1 MKKIVF
7 IIVALFIAIVTMAYL
22 YFSGLSSEHKNSQ
35 HSLYAATAN
44 SSFIFSFENE
54 QSILDIL
61 KSQDLLKEVIGVEKV
76 SQLEAISDYLLKVP
90 GLQKFVQDQS
100 VYIALH
106 PGPGQSIS
114 FLYSTQTNTDF
125 TTEQLLQTLK
135 SVDPLLKPAV
145 EIINIALND
154 STIFYLGIKE
164 NLLLLSTERNLVKA
178 GLEVS
183 KDQSGKFAEFI
194 QSNSRIAKNSLA
206 EVYINFET
214 LPKLLKAVMPGKLSG
229 ELAPLNNQQA
239 YAALVYNFSK
249 EKVLL
254 TGTSVP
260 QSAASY
266 YSIFSN
272 AQSQQL
278 SITNILPDNT
288 STYTAYA
295 VTDHASFRKLLK
307 QWFKEIMADKK
318 VEHTISD
325 INAKYRIDLEKI
337 LPPLFKE
344 QFITFQLSTS
354 ERVGAVSLTNGDKL
368 DQLLLELSEDY
379 DEDIKQLKVGGLLYS
394 FFGEAMQNFQRP
406 YYTILD
412 NYMVFA
418 NSPSALSSFLSK
430 YKNNKLLIN
439 DNNYSNAMEQLP
451 GTSNVN
457 FYLDL
462 HNASR
467 IAQKT
472 IYLPFFKHLNADS
485 GLRNYSSI
493 AYQLSSDNKKFLTTL
508 LMVKKQDS
516 IPLDSL
522 ANVK

>member
-22 YFSGLSSEHKNSQ
+22 YFSGLSSEHKNSR
-35 HSLYAATAN
+35 HSLFAAAAN

-54 QSILDIL
+54 QSIVDIL
-61 KSQDLLKEVIGVEKV
+61 KSQELLKEVIGDEKV
-76 SQLEAISDYLLKVP
+76 QQLKAMSDYLLKVP
-90 GLQKFVQDQS
+90 GLQKFIEKQS
-100 VYIALH
+100 FYIALH
-106 PGPGQSIS
+106 PGPGQSIG

-135 SVDPLLKPAV
+135 TVDPLLKPVAGV
-145 EIINIALND
+145 INIALND

-164 NLLLLSTERNLVKA
+164 NLLLLSTESDLVKA
-178 GLEVS
+178 GLKVP

-206 EVYINFET
+206 EVYIDFET
-214 LPKLLKAVMPGKLSG
+214 LPKLLKAVIPGKLSG
-229 ELAPLNNQQA
+229 ELTPLSNQKA

-260 QSAASY
+260 QSTANY

-272 AQSQQL
+272 EQSQKV

-288 STYTAYA
+288 ATYTAYA
-295 VTDHASFRKLLK
+295 VTDHVSFSKHLK
-307 QWFKEIMADKK
+307 QWFKEIKADKK

-325 INAKYRIDLEKI
+325 INAKYRIDLERV
-337 LPPLFKE
+337 LPPLFKD

-354 ERVGAVSLTNGDKL
+354 ERLGAVSLTNGDKL
-368 DQLLLELSEDY
+368 DQLLLELSTDY

-394 FFGEAMQNFQRP
+394 FFGEALQNYQKP

-412 NYMVFA
+412 NYLVFA
-418 NSPSALSSFLSK
+418 NSPSTLRSFLEK
-430 YKNNKLLIN
+430 YRNNKLLIN
-439 DNNYSNAMEQLP
+439 DTNYSNAIEQLP

-457 FYLDL
+457 FYMDL
-462 HNASR
+462 NNASR
-467 IAQKT
+467 IVQKT
-472 IYLPFFKHLNADS
+472 IYLPFFRHINSDS
-485 GLRNYSSI
+485 GLKNYSSI

-522 ANVK
+522 TNVK

>member
-35 HSLYAATAN
+35 HSLYAAAAN

-61 KSQDLLKEVIGVEKV
+61 KSQNLLKEVIGDEKV
-76 SQLEAISDYLLKVP
+76 QQLKAISDYLIKVP
-90 GLQKFVQDQS
+90 GLQKFFDNQS
-100 VYIALH
+100 VYIALN
-106 PGPGQSIS
+106 PGPGQSIN

-125 TTEQLLQTLK
+125 TTEQFLQTLK
-135 SVDPLLKPAV
+135 SVDPLLKPVAG
-145 EIINIALND
+145 IINISLND
-154 STIFYLGIKE
+154 STVFYVGIKD
-164 NLLLLSTERNLVKA
+164 NLLLLSTESNLVKTA
-178 GLEVS
+178 LAVP
-183 KDQSGKFAEFI
+183 KDQSSKFAEFI
-194 QSNSRIAKNSLA
+194 QSNSRIARNSLA

-214 LPKLLKAVMPGKLSG
+214 LPKLLKSAMPGKLSG

-254 TGTSVP
+254 TGTTVP
-260 QSAASY
+260 QSAANY
-266 YSIFSN
+266 FSIFSN
-272 AQSQQL
+272 EQSQKS

-288 STYTAYA
+288 ATYTAYA
-295 VTDHASFRKLLK
+295 VKDHSSFRKLLGR
-307 QWFKEIMADKK
+307 WFKEIKAEKK

-325 INAKYRIDLEKI
+325 INSKYRVDLEKM
-337 LPPLFKE
+337 LPPLFKD

-354 ERVGAVSLTNGDKL
+354 ERLGAVSLTNGDKL

-379 DEDIKQLKVGGLLYS
+379 DEDIKQLKVNGLLYA
-394 FFGEAMQNFQRP
+394 FFGEAMHNFQKP

-412 NYMVFA
+412 NYMIFA
-418 NSPSALSSFLSK
+418 NSASALHSFLNK

-439 DNNYSNAMEQLP
+439 NNDYGDAMEQLP

-462 HNASR
+462 NNSSR
-467 IAQKT
+467 IVQKT
-472 IYLPFFKHLNADS
+472 IYLPYFRHVYSDT
-485 GLRNYSSI
+485 GLKKYTSI
-493 AYQLSSDNKKFLTTL
+493 SYQLSSDNKKFLTTL
-508 LMVKKQDS
+508 LLVKKQDS
-516 IPLDSL
+516 LSSDSL